1 MIRRLFLG
9 HHKVIFQAN
18 GLHCWICKWHAEELT
33 SFFQCQRRKCSH
45 SVETDSEGSVEGES
59 VWLDNG
65 EDFSN
70 GIHKFSSHF
79 CLSRGSQPLNSFCAY
94 FLYSTIS
101 RSSNTGLL
109 YIVLNK
115 ILHALAPENIMSNPT
130 PANFTTLN
138 SPQAGDIDL
147 CSWFSP
153 VLPVTSI
160 WATSAHRFKRN
171 SMKLFTLLL
180 TQTDLH
186 QRQAP
191 RLHCLVMSLTSQ

>member
-1 MIRRLFLG
+1 M
-9 HHKVIFQAN
+9 
-18 GLHCWICKWHAEELT
+18 
-33 SFFQCQRRKCSH
+33 
-45 SVETDSEGSVEGES
+45 ETDSEGSVEGKS
-59 VWLDNG
+59 VRLDKG
-65 EDFSN
+65 EDLSC
-70 GIHKFSSHF
+70 GIHKFSSHV
-79 CLSRGSQPLNSFCAY
+79 CLSRGSQPLSYFCAY

-115 ILHALAPENIMSNPT
+115 ILHDLAPEKVMSNPT
-130 PANFTTLN
+130 PSNFTTLN
-138 SPQAGDIDL
+138 SPQAGDIYL
-147 CSWFSP
+147 RSLFKP
-153 VLPVTSI
+153 VLPVISI

-191 RLHCLVMSLTSQ
+191 RLHCLVSSLTSH